1 MKYAPSAL
9 ALFTSLAVLGSA
21 LPAFGANAGL
31 SGTDSVSYTEGA
43 SAVAVLPTIGVT
55 GGPYDGSYIEF
66 EIDPTGSNADNSEDL
81 TIPEVAGLG
90 SVDTTNGAVSVFDG
104 KVYLGEGGSYTQIGQ
119 VSSTFD
125 GQDGTKLRVEFV
137 TSFANAGFESAPDD
151 GTDYDQGGTLDG
163 WSARA
168 GQYRLGVDTV
178 SIGGQSYTI
187 PDPDGG
193 YTTDYFKGCDP
204 SNDDD
209 AATSLTTSVK
219 ITSGTENVFGT
230 VYNLFSEGSQSL
242 ELRSSGQSAGGG
254 DIVHGPVVWSDSFTA
269 EAGQT
274 LYFDWAA
281 FAGGDNYHIWAG
293 LLNVTDS
300 KWEEILDETGNS
312 DRAAKDWAEAQVTIP
327 ESDEYR
333 FVFVSGT
340 QDWTC
345 ARGVGARLL
354 IDNVRV
360 VGSKALA
367 DPVQTL
373 ARQVRFA
380 TPGDNPPATHTLRVR
395 AVPASGTTATRDFSI
410 NITPTNDAPSID
422 GDGDTTAV
430 AKTVV
435 ELDANSADNPIS
447 NVTGTLTGYD
457 PDEDSPTFT
466 FGISGETA
474 SGDSV
479 SKVGTYG
486 TLTVTPSTGAY
497 TYVPNMTAIK
507 PLDTGDDPVDSF
519 SLTVSDGSL
528 SGSGTLNFTID
539 SVTDTEPSAP
549 TITAVI
555 PGDQHLSILFDAPD
569 SIGGGAISDYEYSTD
584 GTNFASLGSVP
595 TGSFAITALS
605 SDGTTALSNGVSYPV
620 TIRATNGQ
628 YSPASNAV
636 SGTPSGTPA
645 ISTPSIQSF
654 DPNTAK
660 TAIDNDFE
668 ISGFAATDD
677 LLVSIGLIG
686 QESGTQAALPNF
698 EDSGA
703 TKGDG
708 YDAYTDGDLFDDFA
722 LTGTQTQVNAALAGL
737 QLKTGADRS
746 NFSVNVSASIVSG
759 DVVQSGSTQSFYEY
773 VADSGITWTAART
786 AAETRTFAG
795 VNGYLAT
802 ITSASENAFVA
813 SRIPDA
819 DNVWIGASDAV
830 LEGDWRWVTGP
841 EGQNGGT
848 RFWYSEDGVVN
859 GVQKATSYSPPAQ
872 TEDCVATATEA
883 TLDGNP
889 IRGSIDDNLVTYACW
904 ASNEP
909 NNSTQE
915 DAVVTNWSSSDGK
928 WNDLPVNYSGS
939 IGGYVVEYSEWNGQ
953 TFSASSVVKSASSVS
968 MGGPVLSATSATGAV
983 SLSWTVPTR
992 SGQTVLSYAVTAVP
1006 SVSGT
1011 SACSGTATSCTVSG
1025 LTAGTQYSFTVVAT
1039 WSDAV
1044 ESTSNSASARA
1055 QAASGGGNS
1064 GGSDDDDDDSPAPV
1078 VSPSAGGGT
1087 PALLPRRAV
1096 TPPQTNLLVTRQ
1108 GPVLRNGVVPRDVRA
1123 PEVRLGG
1130 RATVVETSMTDSSNL
1145 SMRAGVLSLGVRVQQ
1160 DEGSVSQSD
1169 DGTTEIAVRK
1179 GAKANI
1185 SGEGFRPEST
1195 VQVFLPL
1202 EGRNAKELTRIP
1214 VAADGSFDGDA
1225 VFATRPDED
1234 PLPVGRQVLQLVSID
1249 EDGNEAVVDMT
1260 VNIAQPSPAPEANRV
1275 EGVIPT
1281 LTPGS
1286 SIATN
1291 AGVPE
1296 EVRVSAVEEQN
1307 LAVVEG
1313 DGWSMAIGVVAEDGG
1328 VQATDGGASLTLVR
1342 NETARVS
1349 GDGFMPGTRAD
1360 VWLFS
1365 EPTLLGT
1372 VTIDDEGRFDGE
1384 VNIDGRVI
1392 AVGNHTLQLQGV
1404 GEDGYVRAANMGVT
1418 VGEPAEIVA
1427 TAEENSLMFIWWVLA
1442 ALVLMAL
1449 VTVFWIA
1456 ANRRRSA

>member
-1 MKYAPSAL
+1 MSGFRVRVPGGVPPQQRGLTAGSNQDVPLDGQLVDTNSLLASAIDRLSLVKYAPTGF
-9 ALFTSLAVLGSA
+9 ALFTSLAVLASA

-90 SVDTTNGAVSVFDG
+90 SIDTTNGAVSVFDG

-119 VSSTFD
+119 ISSTFD

-151 GTDYDQGGTLDG
+151 GTDYDQGGSLDG

-193 YTTDYFKGCDP
+193 YTTNYLQGCDP

-209 AATSLTTSVK
+209 VAVSLTTSVK
-219 ITSGTENVFGT
+219 IASGSENVFGT
-230 VYNLFSEGSQSL
+230 VYDLFSEGSQSL
-242 ELRSSGQSAGGG
+242 ELRSSGTSAGGG

-312 DRAAKDWAEAQVTIP
+312 DRAAKDWAEAEVTIP
-327 ESDEYR
+327 ETDEYR

-345 ARGVGARLL
+345 RKGVGARLL
-354 IDNVRV
+354 IDNVRI

-380 TPGDNPPATHTLRVR
+380 TPGDNPPDTHTLRVR

-422 GDGDTTAV
+422 GDTDTTAI
-430 AKTVV
+430 AETVQ
-435 ELDANSADNPIS
+435 ELDANSVDNPIS
-447 NVTGTLTGYD
+447 NVTGTLKGSD
-457 PDEDSPTFT
+457 PDGDSPTFT

-519 SLTVSDGSL
+519 SLTVSDGSA

-539 SVTDTEPSAP
+539 SFSDPEP
-549 TITAVI
+549 
-555 PGDQHLSILFDAPD
+555 F
-569 SIGGGAISDYEYSTD
+569 
-584 GTNFASLGSVP
+584 
-595 TGSFAITALS
+595 
-605 SDGTTALSNGVSYPV
+605 
-620 TIRATNGQ
+620 
-628 YSPASNAV
+628 
-636 SGTPSGTPA
+636 
-645 ISTPSIQSF
+645 
-654 DPNTAK
+654 
-660 TAIDNDFE
+660 
-668 ISGFAATDD
+668 
-677 LLVSIGLIG
+677 
-686 QESGTQAALPNF
+686 
-698 EDSGA
+698 
-703 TKGDG
+703 
-708 YDAYTDGDLFDDFA
+708 
-722 LTGTQTQVNAALAGL
+722 
-737 QLKTGADRS
+737 
-746 NFSVNVSASIVSG
+746 
-759 DVVQSGSTQSFYEY
+759 
-773 VADSGITWTAART
+773 
-786 AAETRTFAG
+786 
-795 VNGYLAT
+795 
-802 ITSASENAFVA
+802 
-813 SRIPDA
+813 
-819 DNVWIGASDAV
+819 
-830 LEGDWRWVTGP
+830 
-841 EGQNGGT
+841 
-848 RFWYSEDGVVN
+848 
-859 GVQKATSYSPPAQ
+859 
-872 TEDCVATATEA
+872 
-883 TLDGNP
+883 
-889 IRGSIDDNLVTYACW
+889 
-904 ASNEP
+904 
-909 NNSTQE
+909 
-915 DAVVTNWSSSDGK
+915 
-928 WNDLPVNYSGS
+928 
-939 IGGYVVEYSEWNGQ
+939 
-953 TFSASSVVKSASSVS
+953 
-968 MGGPVLSATSATGAV
+968 LSATSATGAA

-992 SGQTVLSYAVTAVP
+992 SGETVSSYAVTAVP

-1025 LTAGTQYSFTVVAT
+1025 LTAGTRYSFTVVAT

-1044 ESTSNSASARA
+1044 ETISNSASARTP
-1055 QAASGGGNS
+1055 AASGGGNS

-1078 VSPSAGGGT
+1078 VSPSAGGDS
-1087 PALLPRRAV
+1087 PAILPRRAV
-1096 TPPQTNLLVTRQ
+1096 TPPQTNLPVTRQ
-1108 GPVLRNGVVPRDVRA
+1108 GPVLRNGVAPRDVRA
-1123 PEVRLGG
+1123 PEVRIGG
-1130 RATVVETSMTDSSNL
+1130 QATSVQSTVTNLLNL
-1145 SMRAGVLSLGVRVQQ
+1145 SVRAGVVSLGVQVQQ

-1169 DGTTEIAVRK
+1169 DGSTEVSVRK
-1179 GAKANI
+1179 GGRTTL
-1185 SGEGFRPEST
+1185 SGEGLRPEST

-1202 EGRNAKELTRIP
+1202 EGANARELTRIP
-1214 VAADGSFDGDA
+1214 VGPDGSFSGDA
-1225 VFATRPDED
+1225 VFATQPDED
-1234 PLPVGRQVLQLVSID
+1234 PLPVGRQVLQLVSVD
-1249 EDGNEAVVDMT
+1249 GDGNEVVVDMT
-1260 VNIAQPSPAPEANRV
+1260 VNIAQPPPAPELNRV

-1281 LTPGS
+1281 MTPGS

-1296 EVRVSAVEEQN
+1296 EVRVSAVEEQK

-1313 DGWSMAIGVVAEDGG
+1313 DGWSMA
-1328 VQATDGGASLTLVR
+1328 
-1342 NETARVS
+1342 
-1349 GDGFMPGTRAD
+1349 
-1360 VWLFS
+1360 
-1365 EPTLLGT
+1365 
-1372 VTIDDEGRFDGE
+1372 
-1384 VNIDGRVI
+1384 
-1392 AVGNHTLQLQGV
+1392 
-1404 GEDGYVRAANMGVT
+1404 
-1418 VGEPAEIVA
+1418 
-1427 TAEENSLMFIWWVLA
+1427 
-1442 ALVLMAL
+1442 
-1449 VTVFWIA
+1449 
-1456 ANRRRSA
+1456 